1 VNLPDGHVH
10 EGDLYDALPSS
21 LRGRVDVLMANV
33 PYVPSDAVATMPPE
47 ARLHEPR
54 VALDGGTD
62 GLDLARRVA
71 AGASR
76 WLTPGGTLLVE
87 SSERQAPVLSGI
99 FAAAGLTP
107 RVHESEELS
116 ATVVTGTAIP

>member
-1 VNLPDGHVH
+1 
-10 EGDLYDALPSS
+10 
-21 LRGRVDVLMANV
+21 
-33 PYVPSDAVATMPPE
+33 MPPE

-71 AGASR
+71 AGAPG
-76 WLTPGGTLLVE
+76 WLAPGGSLLVE
-87 SSERQAPVLSGI
+87 SSERQAPVVSGV

-107 RVHESEELS
+107 RVHDSDELG
-116 ATVVTGTAIP
+116 ATVVTGTLHPGA